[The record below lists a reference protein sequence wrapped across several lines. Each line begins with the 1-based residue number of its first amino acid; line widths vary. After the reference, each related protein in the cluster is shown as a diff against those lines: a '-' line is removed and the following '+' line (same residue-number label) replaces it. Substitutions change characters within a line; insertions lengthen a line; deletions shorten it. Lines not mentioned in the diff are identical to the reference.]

1 MADNVKNSSV
11 KVMIAID
18 IAKTSHDAVIL
29 CPSGRTKTFKFPNTL
44 MGYQNLINAAEASA
58 EDILVAFEPTAD
70 FHRNIAYCLRSQGAF
85 CHMVSSLACARAREM
100 LFKSWDKTTKKTRGL
115 SFT

>member
-1 MADNVKNSSV
+1 
-11 KVMIAID
+11 
-18 IAKTSHDAVIL
+18 
-29 CPSGRTKTFKFPNTL
+29 

-100 LFKSWDKTTKKTRGL
+100 LFKSWDKMTKKTRGL